1 MRRGRA
7 IRATTGGEEEAGP
20 MQEQRSKRL
29 SRQIAAIVLLILM
42 DMVFSFVGFPLI
54 HGAP

>member
-1 MRRGRA
+1 
-7 IRATTGGEEEAGP
+7 